1 MSLCK
6 TTINTIIINPK
17 YPDVDRD
24 NIIANMSTNIFFNIF
39 LLNKLD
45 IISGIYKNN
54 VIDNTT

>member
-1 MSLCK
+1 MR
-6 TTINTIIINPK
+6 TIIINPK

-24 NIIANMSTNIFFNIF
+24 NIIANMSTNTFFNIF

-45 IISGIYKNN
+45 IISGIYKNR